1 MKFALETLGECQL
14 CNRRGVDAPV
24 AGQFRQD
31 RVSSIAVV
39 GERPGRDEGLVG
51 RPFDDKAGLLLRRCL
66 LLAGIRPED
75 CLLSLLVRC
84 GLDAPKASEASLCFS
99 WLEAELA
106 AARPGVIVALGNT
119 SARTLT
125 KNKNRLHGNPV
136 ILTGPSHHGLSA
148 GGRKAEAALI
158 ELLTRAKELACSP
171 G

>member
-1 MKFALETLGECQL
+1 
-14 CNRRGVDAPV
+14 VP
-24 AGQFRQD
+24 GQFRQD

-66 LLAGIRPED
+66 LLAGVRPED

-84 GLDAPKASEASLCFS
+84 ATDQPKAGDAAACFN
-99 WLEAELA
+99 WLAAELA
-106 AARPGVIVALGNT
+106 AARPKVVVALGPVA
-119 SARTLT
+119 ARMLT
-125 KNKNRLHGNPV
+125 KNKNSLHGNPV